1 MSMRPVAALT
11 PTASN
16 VSRVTPSTVETM
28 LASRWCAKSLS
39 WSTANSWSLN
49 RAAREAVCKA
59 QPGGD
64 AAAEPEDINRS
75 VGKLGDDAI
84 VARRADI
91 GEDRPAGK
99 RLTDADR
106 GRQAHRVGDQIARG
120 QRACRIIEAED
131 VKLPVR
137 QLRDDVGSGPVR
149 SEE

>member
-1 MSMRPVAALT
+1 MDVDAPGRRIDAD
-11 PTASN
+11 
-16 VSRVTPSTVETM
+16 RIER
-28 LASRWCAKSLS
+28 LASHAVHRRNDVGVALVREVVVLVDREQLV
-39 WSTANSWSLN
+39 LN

-99 RLTDADR
+99 RLADADR
-106 GRQAHRVGDQIARG
+106 GRQAHRTGDQIARG
-120 QRACRIIEAED
+120 QRACRYN
-131 VKLPVR
+131 
-137 QLRDDVGSGPVR
+137 
-149 SEE
+149 